1 MKLLWIDLETT
12 GLDPAVD
19 AILEMA
25 VIEADFDN
33 PFKPLNKQN
42 FVLYYKPI
50 VATEASLTIVPGLKA
65 GEFLQKGRAIS
76 QVVVDMHQ
84 ASGLWSECERSG
96 NMLSA
101 VENQLV
107 YRYGVRADAVDDRP
121 IVAGSSVHF
130 DMGFLKAHMPR
141 FHQTLSYRLYDTR
154 TIQLFCRSLGM
165 PQIPKKEAHRAMLD
179 IEEAMDVGA
188 QCARWLTDGR
198 FDA

>member
-33 PFKPLNKQN
+33 PFKAVNKQN
-42 FVLYYKPI
+42 FVLHYKPT
-50 VATEASLTIVPGLKA
+50 VATEAIVRVIPGSRV
-65 GEFLQKGRAIS
+65 GEYVHNGRAIS
-76 QVVVDMHQ
+76 QVVVDMHE
-84 ASGLWSECERSG
+84 ASGLWAECERSG

-107 YRYGVRADAVDDRP
+107 YRYGARADIVDDRP
-121 IVAGSSVHF
+121 ILAGSSVHF

-179 IEEAMDVGA
+179 IEESMDVGA

-198 FDA
+198 YD